1 MANVAPPL
9 LHHTSWMHPVGGR
22 CDLIV
27 ELFVRSA
34 TGALDSSNMQL
45 LTALKQ
51 HIAYADLQTQVVS
64 RLGVLEEGGVL
75 EVAQQ
80 IALLQQGMPV
90 SSLATNKTRVQVSAC
105 VCLGINAI
113 RWIDCVYISELVA
126 MQTSSIHGSS
136 AFNSTCTCSH
146 LLFQMTMH
154 SLQCLVSVTLPPAEV
169 TSDDDSDLDERRILP
184 HVTLRAFRVVR
195 PPFFDINM
203 VFLSKNRSVF
213 T

>member
-1 MANVAPPL
+1 
-9 LHHTSWMHPVGGR
+9 MHPVGGR

-34 TGALDSSNMQL
+34 TGALDLSNMQL

-64 RLGVLEEGGVL
+64 RLAVLEEGGVL

-90 SSLATNKTRVQVSAC
+90 NALATNKTRVQVR
-105 VCLGINAI
+105 VCLGSSVDAMQGGRDTPI
-113 RWIDCVYISELVA
+113 VYSSCCILVA
-126 MQTSSIHGSS
+126 PLLTLSSCH
-136 AFNSTCTCSH
+136 AVA
-146 LLFQMTMH
+146 QMTMH

-203 VFLSKNRSVF
+203 VFMSKNR
-213 T
+213 